1 MTSHFNIAGYCRISV
16 DDELDR
22 DNVSI
27 ENQKSILQDYVNHRF
42 PGSTLTFY
50 EDRDRSGYTFEQRE
64 GYQAMRRGLISH
76 QYDILV
82 VKDFSRFSRR
92 NSRGLVELEDLRDAG
107 VRIISIGDN
116 IDFPNDDDW
125 LKIQFQFLIN
135 EMPVTDTSKKVKN
148 VIRRRQADGKWLCAA
163 PYGYIINKQKEF
175 EIVPTEAEIV
185 RQIFELYNNH
195 GWGYK
200 KIANHLTEQGIPTPR
215 MSEQMRKEAEGETT
229 TRKTKA
235 AWAIVTVQGILDND
249 FYIGTLRQAKYTRA
263 KINGKDVRRD
273 EGEHIVIENHHQ
285 PIIDYRTFATTRA
298 LREKRSRS
306 NYRGVKKNDN
316 VYSGFLFCGDCG
328 SPMFAMSRK
337 DLSPAYT
344 CGTYHRRGR
353 SGCSSHHIRVDKLDE
368 LLKLYVKKVQENSRS
383 MLDQLNADL
392 ERETENVME
401 TEQSADHLA
410 QVMEDLRE
418 ELKATKRQRIRDMMK
433 HPEQEELLAE
443 TYDELEADLQKKIE
457 GLDHQITMLSDKRNT
472 IIQINRTAKTAME
485 VFQDILDKEALDRRD
500 LELMIQRI
508 NVFEDHLE
516 IQLCADID
524 ALLHASEQENAVNF
538 NSGTE
543 NIENQSV
550 GADAHIHPRVDV
562 GIDPYEIQLVQGSR
576 NHGDKVFRVNVI
588 SNGDPLEIYTEKD
601 GGVIFRKY
609 SPMGDLQE
617 FAAQMCES
625 IGTATGHIAAVSDR
639 DTIIALH
646 GAPKRELVD
655 KHNSPELEKLMEQR
669 KNYLFRAG
677 EPPIY
682 ATDGEDKYRLGAAAP
697 ILSQGDLMGCVMLL
711 LEEKDGPLSEG
722 DQSIAKTAAGFL
734 GRQMES

>member
-1 MTSHFNIAGYCRISV
+1 MIEHFDIAGYCRISV

-27 ENQKSILQDYVNHRF
+27 ENQKAIIQDFVNTRF
-42 PGSTLTFY
+42 PGSSLTFY

-64 GYQAMRRGLISH
+64 GYQAMRKGLIRH

-163 PYGYIINKQKEF
+163 PYGYIINKKKEF

-185 RQIFELYNNH
+185 RQIFDRYNNH

-200 KIANHLTEQGIPTPR
+200 KIANYLTEQGIPTPR
-215 MSEQMRKEAEGETT
+215 MSEQLRKEAEGETT

-263 KINGKDVRRD
+263 KINGKDVKRD
-273 EGEHIVIENHHQ
+273 EEEHIVIENHHQ

-298 LREKRSRS
+298 LREKRSTA
-306 NYRGVKKNDN
+306 NYRGVKKYDN

-353 SGCSSHHIRVDKLDE
+353 AACSSHHIRVDKLDE
-368 LLKLYVKKVQENSRS
+368 LLKLYVKKVKENSHS
-383 MLDQLNADL
+383 MLDQLNTDL
-392 ERETENVME
+392 ERETEDVLE

-410 QVMEDLRE
+410 EVMEELRE
-418 ELKATKRQRIRDMMK
+418 ELKATKRQRIRDIMK

-485 VFQDILDKEALDRRD
+485 VFEDILNKEALDRND
-500 LELMIQRI
+500 LELIIRRIQ
-508 NVFEDHLE
+508 VYEDRLE
-516 IQLCADID
+516 IYLQADID
-524 ALLHASEQENAVNF
+524 ALLHVSEKENAVNF

-543 NIENQSV
+543 NIENRLIQS
-550 GADAHIHPRVDV
+550 
-562 GIDPYEIQLVQGSR
+562 SK
-576 NHGDKVFRVNVI
+576 NHEDKVFRVNVI

-617 FAAQMCES
+617 FASQMCES
-625 IGTATGHIAAVSDR
+625 IVAATGHIAAVADR
-639 DTIIALH
+639 DSIIALH
-646 GAPKRELVD
+646 GAPKRDLMD
-655 KHNSPELEKLMEQR
+655 KPNSPELEKIMEQR
-669 KNYLFRAG
+669 KNYLYQSGESPIRA
-677 EPPIY
+677 
-682 ATDGEDKYRLGAAAP
+682 ADGTDKYHLGAAAP
-697 ILSQGDLMGCVMLL
+697 ILSQGDLMGCVLL
-711 LEEKDGPLSEG
+711 LLGENDAPLQDS
-722 DQSIAKTAAGFL
+722 DRALARTAAGFL
-734 GRQMES
+734 GMQLEN

>member
-1 MTSHFNIAGYCRISV
+1 MIEHFDIAGYCRISV

-27 ENQKSILQDYVNHRF
+27 ENQKAIIQDYVNQRF
-42 PGSTLTFY
+42 PRSTLTFY

-64 GYQAMRRGLISH
+64 GYQAMRRGLVSH
-76 QYDILV
+76 QYNILV

-175 EIVPTEAEIV
+175 EIVPTEAEVV
-185 RQIFELYNNH
+185 RQIFDLYNNH

-200 KIANHLTEQGIPTPR
+200 KIANYLTEQGIPTPR
-215 MSEQMRKEAEGETT
+215 MSEQLRKESEGETT

-263 KINGKDVRRD
+263 KINGKDVKRD
-273 EGEHIVIENHHQ
+273 EEEHIVIENHHQ

-298 LREKRSRS
+298 LREKRSTA
-306 NYRGVKKNDN
+306 NYRGVKKYDN

-353 SGCSSHHIRVDKLDE
+353 AACSSHHIRVDKLDE
-368 LLKLYVKKVQENSRS
+368 LLKLYVKKVMENSRS
-383 MLDQLNADL
+383 MLTELNADL
-392 ERETENVME
+392 ERETEDVME

-410 QVMEDLRE
+410 QVMEELRE
-418 ELKATKRQRIRDMMK
+418 ELKATKRQRIRDIMK

-457 GLDHQITMLSDKRNT
+457 GLNHQITMLSDKRNT

-485 VFQDILDKEALDRRD
+485 VFEDILNKEALDRND
-500 LELMIQRI
+500 LELIIQRI
-508 NVFEDHLE
+508 QVYEDRLE
-516 IQLCADID
+516 IYLQADID
-524 ALLHASEQENAVNF
+524 ALLHMSEKENAVNF

-543 NIENQSV
+543 NIENRLIQS
-550 GADAHIHPRVDV
+550 
-562 GIDPYEIQLVQGSR
+562 SK
-576 NHGDKVFRVNVI
+576 NHEDKVFCVNVI

-625 IGTATGHIAAVSDR
+625 IGSATGHIAAVSDR
-639 DTIIALH
+639 DSIIALH
-646 GAPKRELVD
+646 GAPKRELLD
-655 KHNSPELEKLMEQR
+655 KPNSPELEKLMEQR
-669 KNYLFRAG
+669 KNYLFKAG
-677 EPPIY
+677 DTPIY
-682 ATDGEDKYRLGAAAP
+682 AADGEEKYHLGAAAP

-711 LEEKDGPLSEG
+711 LSENDSPLAET
-722 DQSIAKTAAGFL
+722 DQSIVKTAAGFL